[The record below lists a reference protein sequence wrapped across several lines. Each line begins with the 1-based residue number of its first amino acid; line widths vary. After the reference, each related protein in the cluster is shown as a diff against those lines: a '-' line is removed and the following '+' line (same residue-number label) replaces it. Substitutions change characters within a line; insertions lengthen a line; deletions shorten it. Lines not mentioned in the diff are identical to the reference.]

1 MTIGY
6 STGQPTRAPGE
17 FTVEGE
23 LSVAG
28 DLTVHEGTFA
38 VDADTGDTTVQ
49 GAVTAEA
56 GFAVPYQDGDSPQS
70 AFSVDAEGI
79 VETLGNV
86 TALGQ
91 IETPVVIGGAL
102 VIGNTTLET
111 DDERCF
117 LGAPSTQPDS
127 SALALNQITFYIDE
141 STDKLKVKVK
151 YHDGT
156 VKTGEIALS

>member
-56 GFAVPYQDGDSPQS
+56 GFA
-70 AFSVDAEGI
+70 EGN